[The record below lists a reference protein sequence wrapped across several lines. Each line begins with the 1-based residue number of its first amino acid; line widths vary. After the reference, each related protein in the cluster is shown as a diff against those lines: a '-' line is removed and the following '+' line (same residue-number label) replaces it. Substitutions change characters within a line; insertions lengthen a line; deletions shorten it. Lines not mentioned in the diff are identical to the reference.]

1 MAQTIHIKN
10 KVLAAVLTLAAL
22 LTGQNLWAWEGL
34 GTSESPFLIQ
44 TIDDLDLLASRVN
57 SGSGDEHAASG
68 YNGLCFKLTTDLDY
82 RSVTLVNEENY
93 TAIGIPSPGRPFHGT
108 FDGNNKTISG
118 IRINKNDRDQ
128 ALFGYI
134 GSGSIVKN
142 VILIDAD
149 ITGSQYVGGIVG
161 FNASGTIQNCLVF
174 NSTFTASSKVD
185 AVVGDN
191 NGTLSNS
198 YYHNCTV
205 NSSTSSSIIV
215 IHNDD
220 TALAEGKKNTDVIT
234 ANTGTDKN
242 VILYGRTLYKDGG
255 WNTLCLPFDLTI
267 SGSVLNGADVRTLS
281 STSFNSSTGE
291 LTLTFTA
298 EGDVKTMLAGTPYI
312 IKWASGTDI
321 VNPTFANVEVK
332 KDTVNVSKEHAD
344 FICAFSSVPLEA
356 NDKTKLYLGSGEK
369 LYYPN
374 AAVTINACRAYFHL
388 KGITAGDKEL
398 GVRSFLLNF
407 EDDSLPTGL
416 RDLAP
421 TERDEEN
428 VWYDLNGLQLI
439 KQPTQ
444 RGIYIHN
451 GRKVVIP

>member
-22 LTGQNLWAWEGL
+22 LTGQNLWAWEGS
-34 GTSESPFLIQ
+34 GTSESPYLIK
-44 TIDDLDLLASRVN
+44 TTSDLDQLATEVN
-57 SGSGDEHAASG
+57 AG
-68 YNGLCFKLTTDLDY
+68 YSYSSKFFKLTTNLDY
-82 RSVTLVNEENY
+82 KDVALVNGSNY
-93 TAIGIPSPGRPFHGT
+93 TAIGVPEHPFRGT
-108 FDGNNKTISG
+108 FDGNNRTISG

-128 ALFGYI
+128 ALFGNNT
-134 GSGSIVKN
+134 GTVQN

-149 ITGSQYVGGIVG
+149 ITGDQSVGGIAG
-161 FNASGTIQNCLVF
+161 FNGGTIQNCLVF
-174 NSTFTASSKVD
+174 NSTFTATSNVS
-185 AVVGDN
+185 ALVGLN

-220 TALAEGKKNTDVIT
+220 TTLAEGKKNTDVIT

-255 WNTLCLPFDLTI
+255 WNTLCLPFNLTI
-267 SGSVLNGADVRTLS
+267 RGSVLDGADVRTLS

-298 EGDVKTMLAGTPYI
+298 ENQVTTMLAGTPYI

-332 KDTVNVSKEHAD
+332 KDAVNVSKEHAD
-344 FICAFSSVPLEA
+344 FICAYSSVPLEA
-356 NDKTKLYLGSGEK
+356 NDKTKLYLGSGEN
-369 LYYPN
+369 LFYPN
-374 AAVTINACRAYFHL
+374 DAVTINACRAYFQL
-388 KGITAGDKEL
+388 KGITAGDKEKD
-398 GVRSFLLNF
+398 VRSFLLNF
-407 EDDSLPTGL
+407 EDDSLPTSL
-416 RDLAP
+416 SALNP
-421 TERDEEN
+421 TEGLGEGH
-428 VWYDLNGLQLI
+428 WYDLNGLQLV